1 MTETEAAPVAATEPV
16 IEEIPEA
23 EANAPVEEQGEAKR
37 SRAQKK
43 VMKAMAKLNL
53 RKVAGIQR
61 VVMRNSKKGNFR
73 IEGGEVY
80 QVANSDTYIV
90 FGEVETDD
98 FLSRARSEAVN
109 KFKQEQAAP
118 KEQLPKIEDEAED
131 AENDEDVDTEGLEDK
146 DIELVMQQA
155 GVTKAKAAK
164 ALKSNDNDIVNA
176 IMELT
181 M

>member
-1 MTETEAAPVAATEPV
+1 MTETEAAAAATTEPV

-23 EANAPVEEQGEAKR
+23 EANAPAEEQGEAKR

-80 QVANSDTYIV
+80 QVKTSLFSSMISSNHPFPKKKNIYYI
-90 FGEVETDD
+90 
-98 FLSRARSEAVN
+98 
-109 KFKQEQAAP
+109 
-118 KEQLPKIEDEAED
+118 I
-131 AENDEDVDTEGLEDK
+131 
-146 DIELVMQQA
+146 
-155 GVTKAKAAK
+155 
-164 ALKSNDNDIVNA
+164 
-176 IMELT
+176 
-181 M
+181 

>member
-1 MTETEAAPVAATEPV
+1 MTETEAAAAAATEPV

-23 EANAPVEEQGEAKR
+23 EANAPAEEQGEAKR

-80 QVANSDTYIV
+80 QV
-90 FGEVETDD
+90 
-98 FLSRARSEAVN
+98 
-109 KFKQEQAAP
+109 K
-118 KEQLPKIEDEAED
+118 
-131 AENDEDVDTEGLEDK
+131 
-146 DIELVMQQA
+146 
-155 GVTKAKAAK
+155 
-164 ALKSNDNDIVNA
+164 
-176 IMELT
+176 
-181 M
+181 

>member
-1 MTETEAAPVAATEPV
+1 MTETEAAPVAATEPI

-80 QVANSDTYIV
+80 QV
-90 FGEVETDD
+90 EKQ
-98 FLSRARSEAVN
+98 RSLPCPH
-109 KFKQEQAAP
+109 FSGR
-118 KEQLPKIEDEAED
+118 QL
-131 AENDEDVDTEGLEDK
+131 
-146 DIELVMQQA
+146 
-155 GVTKAKAAK
+155 
-164 ALKSNDNDIVNA
+164 
-176 IMELT
+176 
-181 M
+181 